1 MRLPRARRRSAT
13 VIQRRRLPGVTVMR
27 LPRARISVEWV
38 DITKR
43 DVVLLVAMIGIG
55 LVLVGGWS
63 KGSSILGFES
73 LYWDLG
79 LIPIVT
85 SLVIG
90 ACRIGRC
97 DAVRRRFLLGFEVF
111 GLAAVTAYTLSC
123 SRPARW
129 SLVSALLPFQTGFM
143 LAPDVGASWKNL
155 IFWNILVDTAILASL
170 PLIVASV
177 GGVMFSVRFTM
188 RRIAV
193 AVAVIAIV
201 LGALVGVG
209 RRMRRFAD
217 LGTYHRDQIVSQL
230 YGIPGADGTML
241 YVPSSRDRNGKPV
254 TPYQQRM
261 DRWHEQMAQRYWR
274 ASRHPW
280 LDVALDPPPR
290 E

>member
-1 MRLPRARRRSAT
+1 
-13 VIQRRRLPGVTVMR
+13 MR
-27 LPRARISVEWV
+27 LPRARITVDWVE
-38 DITKR
+38 ITKG
-43 DVVLLVAMIGIG
+43 DVTVLVVMIAIG
-55 LVLVGGWS
+55 LVFVRGWLN
-63 KGSSILGFES
+63 GSSIFGFES
-73 LYWDLG
+73 PFWDLG
-79 LIPIVT
+79 LIPILT
-85 SLVIG
+85 ALVVG
-90 ACRIGRC
+90 ACRVGGC
-97 DAVRRRFLLGFEVF
+97 DAIRRRFLLGFEIF
-111 GLAAVTAYTLSC
+111 GLAAVTAYIVSC

-129 SLVSALLPFQTGFM
+129 SLVSALLPFQSGLM
-143 LAPDVGASWKNL
+143 LAPDVGASWKSL

-193 AVAVIAIV
+193 VVAVIAVV

-209 RRMRRFAD
+209 RRIRRFDD
-217 LGTYHRDQIVSQL
+217 LGTYHRNQIVSQL
-230 YGIPGADGTML
+230 YGMVGADGTMM
-241 YVPSSRDRNGKPV
+241 YAPSSRDRNGKPV
-254 TPYQQRM
+254 TPYQQRL